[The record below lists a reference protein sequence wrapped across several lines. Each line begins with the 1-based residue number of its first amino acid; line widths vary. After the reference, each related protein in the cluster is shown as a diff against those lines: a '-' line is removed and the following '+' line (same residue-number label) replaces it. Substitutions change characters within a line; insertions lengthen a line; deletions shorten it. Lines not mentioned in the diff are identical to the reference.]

1 MAIEGPVAA
10 DMVGADEAADIDGRP
25 TQLLPMTHLLR
36 ISAYWLGLTAIDA
49 AVGLFISFRLAY
61 SDLRGDVGLGLA
73 TTFVTIGAT
82 VVAIAVQPTVGSIS
96 DYAVTRWGRRKPFI
110 VIGSLLDVVFLLGIA
125 YSNTLIAIAAFV
137 ILLGFS
143 TNIARGP
150 FQGYVPDL
158 VAPPQ
163 VGLASGLVGI
173 MQILGNLVGY
183 ALANLAAY
191 VGNLPLALVAVAIVE
206 LVTMA
211 SVVLRVGPGLPPKP
225 RNGRSWTTIA
235 RETWSTDILQERS
248 YVWLVAS
255 RLAFL
260 VAGGILFAYAVAFL
274 KNVFGLDQAHA
285 ATVNIAL
292 LGAVAIGNLVAVIPS
307 ARISNRI
314 GRKPVIY
321 VACGLGAI
329 GVGVT
334 ALAPTIPVAIAGAAI
349 FGAAN
354 GVFLAVD
361 WALMTDIIPRA
372 SAGRY
377 MGMSNVATGSA
388 PLFAAAIGG
397 LVMDIVTGRSTEE
410 AGARAAFLVGVVLFL
425 VAAVLLR
432 PVVEPPRRGG
442 VAADAEPVPAASC
455 RAVSRRRR
463 PWPARPVA
471 ARCGAD
477 PRPRR

>member
-1 MAIEGPVAA
+1 MAIESPAGA
-10 DMVGADEAADIDGRP
+10 GADEAVEVDGRP
-25 TQLLPMTHLLR
+25 TALLPLTHLLR

-73 TTFVTIGAT
+73 TTLVTIGAT
-82 VVAIAVQPTVGSIS
+82 AVAIAVQPTVGSIS

-110 VIGSLLDVVFLLGIA
+110 VVGSLLDVVFLLGIA
-125 YSNTLIAIAAFV
+125 YSNTLVAIAAFV

-163 VGLASGLVGI
+163 VGLASGMVGM
-173 MQILGNLVGY
+173 MQITGNLVGF

-191 VGNLPLALVAVAIVE
+191 LGNLPLALIAVAIVE

-225 RNGRSWTTIA
+225 REGRSWTAIA
-235 RETWSTDILQERS
+235 RETWSADILQERS

-274 KNVFGLDQAHA
+274 RNVFLLDQAGA

-292 LGAVAIGNLVAVIPS
+292 LGAVAVGNLIAVIPA
-307 ARISNRI
+307 ARIADRI

-321 VACGLGAI
+321 AACALGAI
-329 GVGVT
+329 GVGIT
-334 ALAPTIPVAIAGAAI
+334 ALAPTVPVAVAGAGL

-354 GVFLAVD
+354 GMFLAVD

-377 MGMSNVATGSA
+377 MGLSNVATGSA

-397 LVMDIVTGRSTEE
+397 LVLDVGSRFMGDATGT
-410 AGARAAFLVGVVLFL
+410 RAAFLIAIGLYAI
-425 VAAVLLR
+425 AALLLR
-432 PVVEPPRRGG
+432 PVSE
-442 VAADAEPVPAASC
+442 
-455 RAVSRRRR
+455 
-463 PWPARPVA
+463 PARTDRPPARRVHAGA
-471 ARCGAD
+471 AA
-477 PRPRR
+477 

>member
-1 MAIEGPVAA
+1 MAIEGLAA
-10 DMVGADEAADIDGRP
+10 NGRVEADEAAAVDGRP
-25 TQLLPMTHLLR
+25 TALLPLTHLVR

-125 YSNTLIAIAAFV
+125 SSNSLIAIAAFV

-163 VGLASGLVGI
+163 VGLASGLVGM

-191 VGNLPLALVAVAIVE
+191 LGNLPLALVAVAIVE

-225 RNGRSWTTIA
+225 REGRSWTTIA
-235 RETWSTDILQERS
+235 RETWSTDILAERS
-248 YVWLVAS
+248 YVWLVVS

-260 VAGGILFAYAVAFL
+260 MAGGVLFTYAIAFL

-321 VACGLGAI
+321 VACALGAL
-329 GVGVT
+329 GVGIT
-334 ALAPTIPVAIAGAAI
+334 ALAPTVPVAVAGAAI

-377 MGMSNVATGSA
+377 MGLSNVATGSA

-397 LVMDIVTGRSTEE
+397 LVLDVGSGSVGEATGT
-410 AGARAAFLVGVVLFL
+410 RAAFLVAIGLYA
-425 VAAVLLR
+425 VAALLLR
-432 PVVEPPRRGG
+432 NVVEPARSGQP
-442 VAADAEPVPAASC
+442 
-455 RAVSRRRR
+455 
-463 PWPARPVA
+463 PARPVPAGA
-471 ARCGAD
+471 AA
-477 PRPRR
+477 